1 MKPTVQRAVAVGI
14 SAVLAAFDVA
24 GVAALGAAG
33 APPAALALTAGVLG
47 LITLGAALPALRGS
61 RRGAQIVI
69 VSRVLSA
76 VLGIPV
82 FFAGDAPGW
91 APAAVLGSIVLT
103 ALAIWLLMHSTET
116 RSDLLPAGG
125 TR

>member
-14 SAVLAAFDVA
+14 SAVLAVLDVA
-24 GVAALGAAG
+24 SVAAIGVQGAPPPAIALITAALG
-33 APPAALALTAGVLG
+33 V
-47 LITLGAALPALRGS
+47 ITLAAALPALRSS

-76 VLGIPV
+76 MTGLPV
-82 FFAGDAPGW
+82 FFVGGAPGW
-91 APAAVLGSIVLT
+91 AVPVVLGTLVLT
-103 ALAIWLLMHSTET
+103 ALAIWLLVQSDS
-116 RSDLLPAGG
+116 RSDLVATGR